1 MPERELKYDFGLL
14 DWLNVI
20 LGIWLILSPIL
31 FRYSTI
37 APAFATE
44 ITLGVLILTLALY
57 VGLRHLIIGT
67 LAPHDGLGSDA
78 ALSWLQI
85 PLGILVI
92 LAPFLQGY
100 AAQIGTVIINNIV
113 VGSLI
118 MIVGFLVSV
127 THQMYIVK
135 RPERPLVK

>member
-1 MPERELKYDFGLL
+1 MAERELKYDFGLF

-37 APAFATE
+37 AVAFATE

-113 VGSLI
+113 VGSLV
-118 MIVGFLVSV
+118 MIVGFLVSIS
-127 THQMYIVK
+127 HQVYMVRK
-135 RPERPLVK
+135 PVAK